1 MVKKILILGDINKKL
16 LIPVL
21 LAVSQILYNIHN
33 VKFPEKVSNQVVET
47 YTMCI
52 AKFLTLIIPKIYK
65 VPLNEDNIE
74 ISKGKKC
81 LHYFLLCLFYFVN
94 AILILTS
101 SVFNK
106 KFDEAKEH
114 IKNPNVTGDFF
125 KTGLKMIFI
134 AVISIFLLK
143 YKYFI
148 HNYIAI
154 AAFFLFGLF
163 SDMLL
168 DVFTKILEMGTAS
181 IIIDLVVTITDSVN
195 LCYQKYML
203 EKLYY
208 PYWNVAIAPGIL
220 LFLMNTVT
228 LTLILISGK
237 DSEIRFFKAFYQYF
251 SNTDIGIIIGKFLI
265 NVILNFFISTFSIL
279 TLFYFSPDFILIS
292 LQLSKFV
299 NVFMDRNTKQY
310 YFIICVV
317 LQFFCLLIYLEII
330 ELNFCN
336 LNKNTRRNIQIRG
349 KDELLRN
356 NDNDTESDIKSNIE
370 LSEGYLLKNEGEKDE
385 EASDKDRKLSEVS
398 L

>member
-1 MVKKILILGDINKKL
+1 
-16 LIPVL
+16 
-21 LAVSQILYNIHN
+21 
-33 VKFPEKVSNQVVET
+33 
-47 YTMCI
+47 
-52 AKFLTLIIPKIYK
+52 
-65 VPLNEDNIE
+65 
-74 ISKGKKC
+74 
-81 LHYFLLCLFYFVN
+81 
-94 AILILTS
+94 
-101 SVFNK
+101 
-106 KFDEAKEH
+106 
-114 IKNPNVTGDFF
+114 
-125 KTGLKMIFI
+125 
-134 AVISIFLLK
+134 
-143 YKYFI
+143 
-148 HNYIAI
+148 
-154 AAFFLFGLF
+154 
-163 SDMLL
+163 
-168 DVFTKILEMGTAS
+168 
-181 IIIDLVVTITDSVN
+181 
-195 LCYQKYML
+195 
-203 EKLYY
+203 
-208 PYWNVAIAPGIL
+208 
-220 LFLMNTVT
+220 MNTVT

-279 TLFYFSPDFILIS
+279 TLFHFSPDFILIS

>member
-1 MVKKILILGDINKKL
+1 
-16 LIPVL
+16 
-21 LAVSQILYNIHN
+21 
-33 VKFPEKVSNQVVET
+33 
-47 YTMCI
+47 
-52 AKFLTLIIPKIYK
+52 
-65 VPLNEDNIE
+65 
-74 ISKGKKC
+74 
-81 LHYFLLCLFYFVN
+81 
-94 AILILTS
+94 
-101 SVFNK
+101 
-106 KFDEAKEH
+106 
-114 IKNPNVTGDFF
+114 
-125 KTGLKMIFI
+125 
-134 AVISIFLLK
+134 
-143 YKYFI
+143 
-148 HNYIAI
+148 
-154 AAFFLFGLF
+154 
-163 SDMLL
+163 MLL

-330 ELNFCN
+330 ELNFCD